1 MIKRLLFFV
10 VFIVLFAEVSFSSSL
25 RIVSLSPVVTQEIFM
40 LKAQKYLVGCSKYGI
55 VPKGFEIERVGT
67 VTDADI
73 ERILKLK
80 ANIVFAS
87 SLLNPSDVKV
97 LKRLGIRVIVFS
109 QPESFKQICDD
120 FIRVGEIVGKKDMA
134 EKIVSEAMKEVNCI
148 KDRLENVR
156 KLKVFVQ
163 IGANP
168 LFTATGSSFINDFVK
183 FAGGVN
189 IAENAKSGLYSPAK
203 VLKENPDAIIISQM
217 GFNGIKQAEKWKQ
230 FKFLSAVKHNRIL
243 ILNDYSLC
251 SPTPVSFV
259 KTLFKIA
266 KFLHPEVN
274 LEVCR

>member
-1 MIKRLLFFV
+1 MIKKVLFFV
-10 VFIVLFAEVSFSSSL
+10 VFVVLFAEVSFSAGL

-55 VPKGFEIERVGT
+55 VPEGFKIERVGT
-67 VTDADI
+67 VTDADV

-87 SLLNPSDVKV
+87 SLLNPSDIKV
-97 LKRLGIRVIVFS
+97 LKRLGLKVIVFS
-109 QPESFKQICDD
+109 QPGSFKQICDD
-120 FIRVGEIVGKKDMA
+120 FIKVGKIVGKKDVA
-134 EKIVSEAMKEVNCI
+134 EKIVSEAMKKVNCI
-148 KDRLENVR
+148 KDRLKNIR
-156 KLKVFVQ
+156 RLKVFVQ

-168 LFTATGSSFINDFVK
+168 LFTATGSSFINDFIR
-183 FAGGVN
+183 FAGGIN
-189 IAENAKSGLYSPAK
+189 IAENSKSGLYSPAK

-217 GFNGIKQAEKWKQ
+217 GFNGIKQAERWKQ

-251 SPTPVSFV
+251 SPTPVSFA

-266 KFLHPEVN
+266 KFLHPEVS
-274 LEVCR
+274 LEACH